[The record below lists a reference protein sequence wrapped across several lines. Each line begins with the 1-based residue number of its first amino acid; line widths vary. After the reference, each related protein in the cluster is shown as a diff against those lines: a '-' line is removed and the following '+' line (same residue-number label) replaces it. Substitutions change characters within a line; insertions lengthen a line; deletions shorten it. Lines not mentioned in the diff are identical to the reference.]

1 MYEKIIILSDKLKSK
16 IIKNY
21 DIAKL
26 TWFRTG
32 GKADLFCIVDNE
44 SELEI
49 ILNNLE
55 NIPYQIIG
63 AGSNL
68 LIRDGGYRGLIIK
81 LGKSFNELKINNN
94 NILAGGSIL
103 DSNLSKFAYLNS
115 IKNFEFFSGIPGSV
129 GGAVMMNAGC
139 YGSETK
145 DLLQDITVMNNNG
158 KISIVKKNDLNLSYR
173 NSNLRNKIVLKAKF
187 KANKGHKEEILKEVN
202 KIKKNREISQPIK
215 KKTSGSTFKNP
226 SGFYAAKL
234 IEEAGCKGFRR
245 GDAMVSDLHSNFFIN
260 TNKASAS
267 EIEDLGKLIID
278 KVYEKFQIILEWEIK
293 IIGELKK

>member
-16 IIKNY
+16 IVKNY
-21 DIAKL
+21 NISKL

-44 SELEI
+44 NELEI

-68 LIRDGGYRGLIIK
+68 LVRDGGYRGLIIK
-81 LGKSFNELKINNN
+81 LGKSFNELKIDNNS
-94 NILAGGSIL
+94 IHAGGSIL
-103 DSNLSKFAYLNS
+103 DINLSKFAYLNS

-158 KISIVKKNDLNLSYR
+158 KISIIKNNDLNLSYR
-173 NSNLRNKIVLKAKF
+173 NSNLGNKIVLKAKF
-187 KANKGHKEEILKEVN
+187 KANKGDKEKILQDIN
-202 KIKKNREISQPIK
+202 KIKKNRAISQPLR

-234 IEEAGCKGFRR
+234 IEEAGYKGFRK
-245 GDAMVSDLHSNFFIN
+245 GDAMVSDLHSNFLIN
-260 TNKASAS
+260 TNNASAS

-278 KVYEKFQIILEWEIK
+278 KVYEKFQIVLEWEIK

>member
-187 KANKGHKEEILKEVN
+187 KANKGNKEEILKEIN

-215 KKTSGSTFKNP
+215 KKTCGSTFKNP

-245 GDAMVSDLHSNFFIN
+245 GDAMVSDLHSNFLIN